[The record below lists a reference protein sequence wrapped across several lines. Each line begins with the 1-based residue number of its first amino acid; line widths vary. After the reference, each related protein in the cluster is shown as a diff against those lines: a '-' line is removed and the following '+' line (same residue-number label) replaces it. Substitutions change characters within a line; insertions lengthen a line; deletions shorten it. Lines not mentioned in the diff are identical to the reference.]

1 MVGRAVAGRAKM
13 TPERQAGKELGE
25 SMTRAATA
33 VSVFMAERLSKT
45 MADMMQDQ
53 KDALLSL
60 IEDFMTNLAPR
71 HMRRLHVHDWGAV
84 GEEYRDSEDEGNFYE
99 EPDDE
104 LPPKAVRDG
113 GYCNTPFE
121 ERLKGKKSAKK
132 VPKKNAKK
140 RGREEEEEGEEMEG
154 EHEREESASSK
165 KRKTGGGKGAKKKK
179 TNGVGVANEEAVSSS
194 CSSSSSS
201 SSSVSSLNMPGN
213 LATDD
218 ASPSTMDIMRSAR
231 PPPTGASIFEAGK
244 N

>member
-1 MVGRAVAGRAKM
+1 M

-84 GEEYRDSEDEGNFYE
+84 GEEYHDSEDEGNFYE
-99 EPDDE
+99 EPDDK

-121 ERLKGKKSAKK
+121 ERVKGKKSAKK

-140 RGREEEEEGEEMEG
+140 RGRGRRRRRRRGRRWRESMRGRSPLAPRSAKQEEG
-154 EHEREESASSK
+154 RARRRRRRTESASLT
-165 KRKTGGGKGAKKKK
+165 R
-179 TNGVGVANEEAVSSS
+179 
-194 CSSSSSS
+194 
-201 SSSVSSLNMPGN
+201 
-213 LATDD
+213 
-218 ASPSTMDIMRSAR
+218 RR
-231 PPPTGASIFEAGK
+231 
-244 N
+244 